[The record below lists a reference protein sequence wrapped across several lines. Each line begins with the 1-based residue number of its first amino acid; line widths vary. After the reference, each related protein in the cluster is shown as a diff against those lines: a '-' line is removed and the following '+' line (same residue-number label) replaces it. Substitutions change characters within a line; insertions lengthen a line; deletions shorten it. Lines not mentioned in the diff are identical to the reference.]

1 MPAAGEID
9 AMTVMLVLGALG
21 LALAVAVR
29 ARPQWGLVAF
39 VVMLCFVPPWMG
51 ITVKVFL
58 TPLTLVAIVIV
69 VALWRGEHIPLR
81 VYDGVMALVL
91 GLVVVCFIVG
101 YVDLVQTYGA
111 IIGWGIP
118 YLAGRVAGARIDA
131 QFVATCIALFFG
143 VVAVLA
149 IVEFVTANNIFSQ
162 LHSSNPA
169 YARWSGIRIRG
180 GVPRVEG
187 AFGNSIAL
195 GAALAMSVPFTWTSR
210 LHAGAKGLILIL
222 VGIASVLT
230 FSRIGMGC
238 TAFAIVLCLTVLRGE
253 VSKNFRTWTT
263 VAGVIGVGIA
273 ISFASGIFS
282 SAGQEAEGSAEYRS
296 NLTAL
301 IPAMSWIGQ
310 SSSTFRDAAG
320 TTSYGDF
327 ESIDSA
333 MILVGLNYGILP
345 LVVLLVSAVVAIV
358 ALVRGYRSAA
368 LVSVIAL
375 IPGLTSVAFI
385 TQFTT
390 FFWFVVGLAVAQT
403 VRVSAPA
410 EVSGQ
415 EPPARHL
422 DVSGVGVPK
431 GDSIDALSRVE
442 RSSGVTGRLPDV
454 RA

>member
-9 AMTVMLVLGALG
+9 SMAFMLVLAALG
-21 LALAVAVR
+21 LTLAVAVR
-29 ARPQWGLVAF
+29 ARPQWGLLAF
-39 VVMLCFVPPWMG
+39 VVMLCFVPPWLG
-51 ITVKVFL
+51 VTLKVFL
-58 TPLTLVAIVIV
+58 TPLTLVAIVMV
-69 VALWRGEHIPLR
+69 VALWRGERIPLR

-91 GLVVVCFIVG
+91 GLIAVCFIVG

-131 QFVATCIALFFG
+131 RFVATCIALFFG
-143 VVAVLA
+143 VVSVLA
-149 IVEFVTANNIFSQ
+149 IVEFVTANNLFSQ

-195 GAALAMSVPFTWTSR
+195 GGALAMSVPFAWTSR
-210 LHAGAKGLILIL
+210 LHAGLKALIL
-222 VGIASVLT
+222 VLIGTASVLT

-238 TAFAIVLCLTVLRGE
+238 TAFAVVLCMTVLRGE
-253 VSKNFRTWTT
+253 VSKSFRAWTA
-263 VAGVIGVGIA
+263 VAAVIGVGIA

-296 NLTAL
+296 DLTSL

-310 SSSTFRDAAG
+310 SASTSRDSAG

-345 LVVLLVSAVVAIV
+345 LVVLLVSAVVSIV
-358 ALVRGYRSAA
+358 ALLRGYRSAS
-368 LVSVIAL
+368 LVSVVAL

-390 FFWFVVGLAVAQT
+390 FFWFVVGMAVAQT
-403 VRVSAPA
+403 ARTGPSA
-410 EVSGQ
+410 EVRAE
-415 EPPARHL
+415 EPPARHAEL
-422 DVSGVGVPK
+422 SGVGAFRS
-431 GDSIDALSRVE
+431 DSIDGLPRVE
-442 RSSGVTGRLPDV
+442 RSSGVTGRLPDR